1 MYVQQT
7 EKWRNCIYLLLDFTL
22 DWLPKVNM
30 AFMVES
36 FQPGYRQTCVQIP
49 ALPQRSLETLGN
61 LPDLF

>member
-7 EKWRNCIYLLLDFTL
+7 EKWRNCIHLLLDFTF

-30 AFMVES
+30 SFMVKS
-36 FQPGYRQTCVQIP
+36 FQPGCRQTGVQIP